1 MTEKEFIA
9 HWIKKIR
16 ADKKKFFPE
25 DYLGT
30 TQTTELSVPPKVLLL
45 GEHLFGN
52 YEITTVDGEVV
63 HLALSYEE
71 AKYIVY
77 ASRNKTDKILI
88 PVSGNELKKI
98 LAEYDKEIDSTS
110 KQISLDFKNKF
121 PESKNLQQVTSDILK
136 ILNLVRF

>member
-98 LAEYDKEIDSTS
+98 LAEYDKEMI
-110 KQISLDFKNKF
+110 LHRNKF
-121 PESKNLQQVTSDILK
+121 L
-136 ILNLVRF
+136 